1 MFARPVFAFLLAV
14 LSSASVFAQQPATAP
29 EAPAASKGPVLG
41 ELLKVPKYIYA
52 WQLMVS
58 GETPPEWVKEYTAT
72 LDGPP
77 VPTIPV
83 PLSGEVYTLGFTCKP
98 GDCENNQLYVLFAP
112 EGRDA
117 WALLATPATG
127 ITWLG
132 RPDQRI
138 QDAITGALRK

>member
-14 LSSASVFAQQPATAP
+14 LSGTATFAQQPETAP
-29 EAPAASKGPVLG
+29 DAPAASEGPVLG
-41 ELLKVPKYIYA
+41 ELLKLPKYIYA

-58 GETPPEWVKEYTAT
+58 GETPPEWVREYTAT

-83 PLSGEVYTLGFTCKP
+83 PLDGEIYTLGFTCKP
-98 GDCENNQLYVLFAP
+98 KDCEDNQLYVLFAP

-127 ITWLG
+127 IAWLG

>member
-1 MFARPVFAFLLAV
+1 MLLRFLLA
-14 LSSASVFAQQPATAP
+14 LFLLFGALAHDDDTARAQESA
-29 EAPAASKGPVLG
+29 KGPVLG

-52 WQLMVS
+52 WQVMMS
-58 GETPPEWVKEYTAT
+58 GETPPEWVKTYTAT

-77 VPTIPV
+77 TPTIPV
-83 PLSGEVYTLGFTCKP
+83 SLDGEIYTLGFTCKP
-98 GDCENNQLYVLFAP
+98 NNCENNQLYVLFAP

-117 WALLATPATG
+117 WAMLATPETG
-127 ITWLG
+127 VTWLG